1 MNQYQIVPSERFRKD
16 LKKAARKGYRVPQI
30 LRAVRLLAAGAV
42 VEMEYRDRAM
52 PGEFSNYRVCRIE
65 PGCELVYRYE
75 EDRLIL
81 YFLMLSGAWRGTFM
95 LYLTEV
101 KYHLFRN
108 KGKSILMVLMA
119 ALFTG
124 CMAFYVGNISASQ
137 RALDT
142 LSESTPATF
151 KLTNLMMDSF
161 DHLRIRSG
169 EYDLLVDCGL
179 KNIMAASINS
189 GKVGEISDSD
199 DEKDWNEI
207 QEQLL
212 YEMYNSDYMYIDPGD
227 TSVLGISSLAVAEM
241 AEPKRIQFAEDADA
255 TLFTGDEAL
264 CVISEAYRDRMGLSL
279 GDPLSMQLFQMIVNE
294 GGVDTYREISQE
306 KTELR
311 VAGVMETAAKPGQ
324 QADVYVPI
332 SWLRRFT
339 EENGQEFYYTSFSA
353 SLADSMK
360 LNEFKDW
367 AQDMDYSQPLVMERA
382 YSDPYLD
389 RGGGKTLFMDD
400 EDFIKTA
407 EKLGGAVQAYQTF
420 LLPFFV
426 LIIFLITLAVFL
438 ILRSARHDMAVV
450 YSLGRS
456 KFKIGCSYLAAMLLE
471 QLAGCLLAL
480 PAVLLL
486 SGVGAS
492 TALWVYGIFLLCA
505 FCGDYIGLLAL
516 LRFDGMSLLL
526 QMD

>member
-1 MNQYQIVPSERFRKD
+1 MSRYQIVPSEQFRND
-16 LKKAARKGYRVPQI
+16 LKSAARKGYRMPQI
-30 LRAVRLLAAGAV
+30 LRAIRLLAAGAA

-81 YFLMLSGAWRGTFM
+81 YFLKLSGAWRGTFM

-108 KGKSILMVLMA
+108 KGRSVLMVLMA
-119 ALFTG
+119 ALLTG

-137 RALDT
+137 RALDA
-142 LSESTPATF
+142 LSESTPAKM

-169 EYDLLVDCGL
+169 EYDLLADSGL
-179 KNIMAASINS
+179 KNIMAASRAS
-189 GKVGEISDSD
+189 GKVGETPDSD
-199 DEKDWNEI
+199 DEEDWNEYQVGYTI
-207 QEQLL
+207 YDD
-212 YEMYNSDYMYIDPGD
+212 YEYPNPGD

-241 AEPKRIQFAEDADA
+241 AEPHRVQFAEDADA
-255 TLFTGDEAL
+255 TLFTGDEGL

-279 GDPLSMQLFQMIVNE
+279 GDSLSMQLFQVIVDKAGN
-294 GGVDTYREISQE
+294 DTYRGISLE
-306 KTELR
+306 KAELC

-332 SWLRRFT
+332 HWMRRFA
-339 EENGQEFYYTSFSA
+339 EENGREFYYTSFSA

-360 LNEFKDW
+360 LNEFKDR
-367 AQDMDYSQPLVMERA
+367 AQELGYNQPLVMEQA
-382 YSDPYLD
+382 YSDPHLD
-389 RGGGKTLFMDD
+389 QGGGTTLFMDD
-400 EDFIKTA
+400 QDFIKTA
-407 EKLGGAVQAYQTF
+407 EKLGSAVQAYQAF
-420 LLPFFV
+420 LLPFFA

-438 ILRSARHDMAVV
+438 ILRSARHDMAVA

-456 KFKIGCSYLAAMLLE
+456 KFKIGCSYLMAALLA
-471 QLAGCLLAL
+471 QLTGCLLAL

-486 SGVGAS
+486 VGLGVS
-492 TALWVYGIFLLCA
+492 TALLVCGVFLLCA

-516 LRFDGMSLLL
+516 LRFDGMGLLL
-526 QMD
+526 QME